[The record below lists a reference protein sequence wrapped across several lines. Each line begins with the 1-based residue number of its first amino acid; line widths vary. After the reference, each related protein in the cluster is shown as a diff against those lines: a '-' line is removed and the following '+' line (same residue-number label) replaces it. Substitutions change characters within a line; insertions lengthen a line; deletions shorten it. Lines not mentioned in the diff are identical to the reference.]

1 MVPILILSKH
11 TFTLEP
17 YDLNILTKIS
27 NTNMLGLVVF
37 VFVFS
42 SFSFL
47 FCFSGNQSSS
57 K

>member
-1 MVPILILSKH
+1 MVPILILSKR

-27 NTNMLGLVVF
+27 HTNMLGLI

-42 SFSFL
+42 SSSFL
-47 FCFSGNQSSS
+47 FCFSGYQSSS